1 MKVYLSALE
10 TNPDVDKHFQR
21 YDYMLFSF
29 YYLRQPFF
37 EAVKDKCENILID
50 SGAHSFQRGGGKS

>member
-10 TNPDVDKHFQR
+10 TTPDVDKYFTR

-29 YYLRQPFF
+29 YYLRQSFF
-37 EAVKDKCENILID
+37 DQVKDKCDSILID
-50 SGAHSFQRGGGKS
+50 SGAHSFQRGG